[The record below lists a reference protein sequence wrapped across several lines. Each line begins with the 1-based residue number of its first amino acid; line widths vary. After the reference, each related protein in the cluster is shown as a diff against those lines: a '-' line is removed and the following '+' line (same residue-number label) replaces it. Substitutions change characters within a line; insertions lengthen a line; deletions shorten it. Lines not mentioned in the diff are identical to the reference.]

1 MKFGKTLANNAFPPW
16 SKHYI
21 SYKALK
27 QVINQGE
34 RAQHDGTQS
43 IESIRAEFLLYLQD
57 ELEKVDKFYLA
68 KKVDLERR
76 VTVLHTKSKQLLATY
91 AAQSDAISSIGQAPT
106 ISQPL
111 KAADIENSQAL
122 LSSLVET
129 REHLQKLLR
138 FAHLNREGFRKILKK
153 FDKKLHTSLQDEF
166 LLTKVQAYSFAV
178 DKSLADDLKTLGNC
192 FQEITGLLRGWE
204 ASRGYPQ
211 HPTTT
216 SPMPS
221 GEEPSLALASEI
233 DVEKLAIALR
243 QDDVASMQH
252 FIQVYGEK
260 SAISQGAGVSK
271 AEDNGEKSNVTDSTN
286 KSLGQA
292 LYLVF
297 EGACLVQATHC
308 AVHLA
313 QSYPFVFSLQD
324 INERTIIHRLC
335 MVNGFSPSLDT
346 VMKQLVNDRALP
358 PCTAENNPDFITPS
372 VHPPNQPIGSPNSQ
386 TAHSPP
392 DGGNTNAEPHFM
404 MLSRTLAFIP
414 TPQVLTKRDIFGRTA
429 LHYSAVNGFT
439 ETTNLL
445 LSALGTDHSKVDINS
460 VAWCDQEGCTP
471 LFYAVINNHVP
482 TVRVLLDMGQ
492 IYNVDTA
499 LSVPQGASPLVVPES
514 ALPAAPG
521 PELSTTVLSTSQSF
535 LLSESLLNTPLTV
548 ACKLGYAEL
557 VSLLLSRGANINT
570 TDDDEESPLH
580 LAARGGHTE
589 VLRVLLNHQSREHP
603 DGPVVHLNAVEKYYK
618 WTPLCLAAI
627 EGHLDCV
634 ELLLKAGADPN
645 ILDNAGWNAH
655 EWAAY
660 RGHCQ
665 IIEILR
671 PLSRRPA
678 DTLGRT
684 RNRTP
689 SPSSRTTR
697 PEEANVSFIERKYG
711 HTYLRNQA
719 LLVITLGSNDTSDQT
734 LPVQLRDDF
743 FELIRANGSPTTAVS
758 LAVSVG
764 SALGEPV
771 VVELPLRESRSV
783 EPLQFLCSLDK
794 GAEVQFDLVPTF
806 GEQGELLGRGSFTVP
821 VGEAPS
827 RILTSAAGGQKVEI
841 TVLSTPKLENLGYI
855 RAEYLLIKPFS
866 HPGMT
871 IDPRSTYWKS
881 LTTKVIGHRGL
892 GMNRDTAGGSHLQ
905 VGENTV
911 LSFVT
916 AANLGAEYVEFDV
929 QLTKDMAPVIYHD
942 WTVTETG
949 VDVPVHAL
957 TEAQFLSLHRQHQ
970 VSNRKG
976 HQDPSWRYAGKE
988 TQQEVN
994 RALQI
999 VQGLPVPSG
1008 RSGKKDSQEEGH
1020 RSVKSP
1026 PPSLEGQADDIS
1038 LGLMSRAGHGNLDR
1052 SPPDGVNVPRPL
1064 KVPNES
1070 RTRSWQPRAIRSN
1083 SMKEGM
1089 DLKSD
1094 GRPMDQPTKTT
1105 DQTDAHIVT
1114 PTTSTLGGL
1123 TDGQPLTSE
1132 QQEEGSD
1139 AVVQAM
1145 RQQLDRV
1152 LKFKQSPKKV
1162 KGNNPETIQDA
1173 FTTLE
1178 EAFRRVP
1185 EHIGFNIEVKYPMK
1199 CEAEE
1204 AGVWSHLE
1212 LNRFVDQILQVVY
1225 DYAGQRSVIFSSF
1238 HPDLCLMLNL
1248 KQPNY
1253 PVFFLTDG
1261 GYWPYVDARCTSLQE
1276 AVRFAKHAGL
1286 LGIVSISTLILQAPV
1301 LVSAIKEQGLLLFT
1315 YGVLNN
1321 HVACVQLQQRL
1332 DVDAVI
1338 VDSVMAVRKGLQGS
1352 SL

>member
-1 MKFGKTLANNAFPPW
+1 MKFGKTLTNNAFPPW

-27 QVINQGE
+27 QVINHGE
-34 RAQHDGTQS
+34 NAQRDGTQS
-43 IESIRAEFLLYLQD
+43 IQNIQT
-57 ELEKVDKFYLA
+57 VDKFYLT

-76 VTVLHTKSKQLLATY
+76 VAVLHTKAKQLLTTY
-91 AAQSDAISSIGQAPT
+91 AARSDSIPANGHSLTTHP
-106 ISQPL
+106 SL
-111 KAADIENSQAL
+111 KVSDIENGQAL

-138 FAHLNREGFRKILKK
+138 FAYLNREGFRKIMKK
-153 FDKKLHTSLQDEF
+153 FDKKLHASLQNEC
-166 LLTKVQAYSFAV
+166 LLTEIQAYSFAT
-178 DKSLADDLKTLGNC
+178 DKSLEDDFKTLGNC
-192 FQEITGLLRGWE
+192 FQEITRLLRGWQP
-204 ASRGYPQ
+204 SCDTPQ

-216 SPMPS
+216 LSMSS
-221 GEEPSLALASEI
+221 GVELFPILASEV
-233 DVEKLAIALR
+233 DVEKLATSLR
-243 QDDVASMQH
+243 HDDVAS
-252 FIQVYGEK
+252 IQNFLKIYGEQ
-260 SAISQGAGVSK
+260 SVISQNAGVSGV
-271 AEDNGEKSNVTDSTN
+271 EDNGENANMTHPSRKV
-286 KSLGQA
+286 LGQA

-297 EGACLVQATHC
+297 EGACLVQAIRC

-313 QSYPFVFSLQD
+313 QTYPFVFSLQD

-335 MVNGFSPSLDT
+335 MVNGLSSSLDT
-346 VMKQLVNDRALP
+346 VLKQLVNDQPLP
-358 PCTAENNPDFITPS
+358 PPTAENNPDFITSS
-372 VHPPNQPIGSPNSQ
+372 VHPPNHPMGSPNPQS
-386 TAHSPP
+386 AHSPFANSP
-392 DGGNTNAEPHFM
+392 SDWSKADAGSHFTM
-404 MLSRTLAFIP
+404 VSHILDFVP
-414 TPQVLTKRDIFGRTA
+414 TPQILIKRDIFGRTA
-429 LHYSAVNGFT
+429 LHYAAVNGFT
-439 ETTNLL
+439 QATQSL
-445 LSALGTDHSKVDINS
+445 LSALGTDQSTVDTNS
-460 VAWCDQEGCTP
+460 VDWCDQEGCTP

-482 TVRVLLDMGQ
+482 TVRALLDLGQ

-499 LSVPQGASPLVVPES
+499 LSVPQGASPLIIPES
-514 ALPAAPG
+514 TLPAAPG

-557 VSLLLSRGANINT
+557 VSLLLNRGANINT
-570 TDDDEESPLH
+570 TDNDEESPLH
-580 LAARGGHTE
+580 LASRGGLTE
-589 VLRVLLNHQSREHP
+589 VLQVLLNYQSRENP
-603 DGPVVHLNAVEKYYK
+603 DGPVVHVNAVEKYYK
-618 WTPLCLAAI
+618 WTPLCLAAM

-645 ILDNAGWNAH
+645 ILDNTGWNAH
-655 EWAAY
+655 EWAAF

-697 PEEANVSFIERKYG
+697 SEEANVSFIEREYG
-711 HTYLRNQA
+711 HTFLQNQA

-743 FELIRANGSPTTAVS
+743 FELIRTNGSPTTTVS
-758 LAVSVG
+758 LVVSVG

-771 VVELPLRESRSV
+771 TVELPLRESRSV
-783 EPLQFLCSLDK
+783 DPLQFLCSLDK
-794 GAEVQFDLVPTF
+794 DVVVQFDLVPTF

-821 VGEAPS
+821 MGKVPS

-841 TVLSTPKLENLGYI
+841 TFLSTPKLENLGYI
-855 RAEYLLIKPFS
+855 RVEYLLIKPFG
-866 HPGMT
+866 HPSMT
-871 IDPRSTYWKS
+871 VGPRSTYWKS

-892 GMNRDTAGGSHLQ
+892 GMNRDTTGGSHLQ

-929 QLTKDMAPVIYHD
+929 QLTKDMIPVIYHD

-957 TEAQFLSLHRQHQ
+957 TKAQFLSLLPQWQ
-970 VSNRKG
+970 ASTRKG
-976 HQDPSWRYAGKE
+976 HQDPSWRYVGKE
-988 TQQEVN
+988 TQREVN

-999 VQGLPVPSG
+999 VQELPVPSSLPG
-1008 RSGKKDSQEEGH
+1008 KKKDSQEVGQP
-1020 RSVKSP
+1020 SVKLSH
-1026 PPSLEGQADDIS
+1026 SSVEGQADSKS
-1038 LGLMSRAGHGNLDR
+1038 LVVMPKTEHNH
-1052 SPPDGVNVPRPL
+1052 PDGSPQERVNIPTVS

-1070 RTRSWQPRAIRSN
+1070 QSRSWYPRTIRSN
-1083 SMKEGM
+1083 SMKVGM

-1094 GRPMDQPTKTT
+1094 GRPMGHPTKITSQA
-1105 DQTDAHIVT
+1105 DSHIPI
-1114 PTTSTLGGL
+1114 PTTAPRG
-1123 TDGQPLTSE
+1123 DLTSE
-1132 QQEEGSD
+1132 QREEGPD
-1139 AVVQAM
+1139 TVVHAM
-1145 RQQLDRV
+1145 YEQLDRV
-1152 LKFKQSPKKV
+1152 LKLKQSPKKV

-1178 EAFRRVP
+1178 EAFHRVP

-1199 CEAEE
+1199 CEAED

-1212 LNRFVDQILQVVY
+1212 LNQFVDQILQVVY
-1225 DYAGQRSVIFSSF
+1225 DHAGQRSVIFSSF

-1338 VDSVMAVRKGLQGS
+1338 VDSVTAVRKGLQGPTI
-1352 SL
+1352 